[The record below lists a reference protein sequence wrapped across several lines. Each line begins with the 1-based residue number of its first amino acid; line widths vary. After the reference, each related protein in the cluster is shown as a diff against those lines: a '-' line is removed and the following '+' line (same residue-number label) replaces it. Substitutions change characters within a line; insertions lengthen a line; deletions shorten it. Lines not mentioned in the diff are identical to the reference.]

1 MIKVHKTKDYT
12 VMSRSH
18 LRDKELSL
26 KAKGLMSLMLSLPED
41 WDYSVK
47 GLATLSKDGRES
59 IIGTIKELEERGY
72 LVRTQIKNS
81 SGRFVGY
88 DYEAFE
94 NPSAGKPFTENPLT
108 EKPTQYNIEQY
119 NKEKYI
125 IEESILKRE
134 EKEIKEKREKDL
146 PFSEEL
152 NTVIKEWFAYM
163 KEKKQTYTAIGTKQ
177 LLNRLKE
184 MVEKHNETYV
194 AEVIKYSMSQNW
206 QGIHEQRFTENKNL
220 TKQSLLPDDSWLPE

>member
-59 IIGTIKELEERGY
+59 IIGAIKELEEHGY

-119 NKEKYI
+119 NKEKYN

-152 NTVIKEWFAYM
+152 NTAIEEWFAYK
-163 KEKKQTYTAIGTKQ
+163 KEKKQSYTAIGKKT

-194 AEVIKYSMSQNW
+194 AEVIRYSMSQNW
-206 QGIHEQRFTENKNL
+206 QGIYEPKLTENKNI